1 MNSLPATYGA
11 GSGDLIQ
18 QANQFVLAI
27 LFPSSKSAVFPLA
40 LNLAKAASSYQL
52 INLHDHEF
60 HVAFFAAD
68 IEAMKRALSL
78 LSFAKRIAHTQVYG
92 RGQLITNPYSAASVI
107 ECYMN
112 SLKPSDH
119 RAHCHIVKHFRMDSS
134 VPMLS
139 SPGAA
144 IPEIDHVD
152 IEIKL
157 GEDFHINVD
166 SFDYPGFVVPCGY
179 VAKYADFKLSPD
191 MAVTLEDQMKAAGAR
206 SSCDWCP
213 NFKPDEFKKL

>member
-1 MNSLPATYGA
+1 MSGLPTEHGTR
-11 GSGDLIQ
+11 SVDLIQ

-27 LFPSSKSAVFPLA
+27 LFPNSKSAVFPLA
-40 LNLAKAASSYQL
+40 LNLAKAASSYQP
-52 INLHDHEF
+52 INMHGHEF

-112 SLKPSDH
+112 SMKPSDH
-119 RAHCHIVKHFRMDSS
+119 RAHCHIVKRFRMDFA
-134 VPMLS
+134 VPML
-139 SPGAA
+139 PNTGTA
-144 IPEIDHVD
+144 IPDIDHVD

-179 VAKYADFKLSPD
+179 VAKYADFKLSHAL
-191 MAVTLEDQMKAAGAR
+191 AVTLEDQMKAAGAR
-206 SSCDWCP
+206 SNCDWCP
-213 NFKPDEFKKL
+213 HFKPGDVRKL